1 MRNSPTG
8 AKRTRAL
15 SLLALGSVV
24 LLAGCSVDEAILD
37 DNYKPV
43 MVSERHPITVK
54 KVTAKSGIVA
64 PSGHLKP
71 DQANGVIA
79 FARDAKTMSLSA
91 ITIRY
96 PSGSA
101 NSRAAA
107 AEMADLIA
115 DQGIPENMIRV
126 GSYPGG
132 SSQPIQMSF
141 TRKIAVTE
149 ECGAWPENLS
159 ENDGNRPW
167 SNFGCAYQQNI
178 AAMVAN
184 PEDFERPRSSGPIL
198 AENRTMVMKIYVE
211 NKTAGDYFTLD
222 AVSK

>member
-1 MRNSPTG
+1 MRNSPTSVM
-8 AKRTRAL
+8 RLRAL
-15 SLLALGSVV
+15 SLLALGSAV
-24 LLAGCSVDEAILD
+24 LLAGCSVDEAVLD

-43 MVSERHPITVK
+43 SVAETYPIKVK
-54 KVTAKSGIVA
+54 KVTAKTGIVA

-91 ITIRY
+91 ITIRF

-107 AEMADLIA
+107 SEMADLIA

-132 SSQPIQMSF
+132 ASQPIQLSF
-141 TRKIAVTE
+141 TRKVAVTE
-149 ECGAWPENLS
+149 ECGSWPDNLS
-159 ENDGNRPW
+159 ENPGNRTW
-167 SNFGCAYQQNI
+167 NNFGCAYQQNI

-184 PEDFERPRSSGPIL
+184 PEDFERPRSAGPVL
-198 AENRTMVMKIYVE
+198 AENRTAVMKVYVE